1 MKKVLIALFSVG
13 AILGLSI
20 HFFGLQ
26 IGLALFNKPIY
37 MIPPS
42 VYRLTKDALTIM
54 ENYGVYAKET
64 GFEKEI
70 PNYLAQVKKD
80 DTFDDV
86 VPMLNEAIKEAG
98 GDHSAIIEV
107 QEDKAPLFNPA
118 LLTFPRILAE
128 DNIVTLI
135 LPSFPASDEEN
146 VHTYVTTALEQLSK
160 ISDPK
165 GVIIDLRG
173 TTGGNMMPML
183 GACAPFFKEGKL
195 FEFTSPN
202 KKIPVFKKDG
212 KICFEEDN
220 LSLPTNLNFH
230 HLPIAVLTD
239 HQTASSAEVV
249 LVALLGQDHVSSF
262 GEETAGYA
270 TGVSMI
276 PLYGKYALSLAG
288 AKIKGSNGI
297 LYEEKPILPDVITD
311 HPEDAALKWLKSIH

>member
-1 MKKVLIALFSVG
+1 MRKILVLIFSIITVL
-13 AILGLSI
+13 ALSI

-37 MIPPS
+37 IIPPS

-70 PNYLAQVKKD
+70 PNYLSQVKKD

-107 QEDKAPLFNPA
+107 QEEEVPLVNPA
-118 LLTFPRILAE
+118 LLTFPRILTE
-128 DNIVTLI
+128 GNIVTLI
-135 LPSFPASDEEN
+135 LPTFPASDEEN

-173 TTGGNMMPML
+173 NTGGNMMPML

-195 FEFTSPN
+195 FEFISPN
-202 KKIPVFKKDG
+202 KKIPVLKEDEE
-212 KICFEEDN
+212 IRFEEN
-220 LSLPTNLNFH
+220 NFSLPTNLNFH

-239 HQTASSAEVV
+239 HQTASSAEV
-249 LVALLGQDHVSSF
+249 LLIALLGQDRVLSF
-262 GEETAGYA
+262 GSQTAGYA

-311 HPEDAALKWLKSIH
+311 NPEDAALKWLKSIH

>member
-1 MKKVLIALFSVG
+1 
-13 AILGLSI
+13 
-20 HFFGLQ
+20 
-26 IGLALFNKPIY
+26 

-173 TTGGNMMPML
+173 NTGGNMMPML

-202 KKIPVFKKDG
+202 KKNPRLQERRENMF
-212 KICFEEDN
+212 
-220 LSLPTNLNFH
+220 
-230 HLPIAVLTD
+230 
-239 HQTASSAEVV
+239 
-249 LVALLGQDHVSSF
+249 
-262 GEETAGYA
+262 
-270 TGVSMI
+270 
-276 PLYGKYALSLAG
+276 
-288 AKIKGSNGI
+288 
-297 LYEEKPILPDVITD
+297 
-311 HPEDAALKWLKSIH
+311 